1 MKEKILIFL
10 RNLSQLSWYKKIS
23 LVILLIFVFLAASSS
38 FTVYDI
44 ARKNLPSTSQTL
56 NQTQD
61 QNNSPQVAGVSET
74 NLPSPSPSPIKN
86 SKVQKPSP
94 SPSPQNQGQ
103 TTGNNPQN
111 NQPSQNSPQNQNAS
125 PNSSPTPSPS
135 PTPDTTPFEAN
146 LSTEVEFNG
155 NNWTTRATITANKPL
170 SSCQLE
176 FDGGNISLSGSG
188 TINGNTCTGNAGFQN
203 PALVSAEVRST
214 SGDCQ
219 VLGGYIPGGTDG
231 C

>member
-1 MKEKILIFL
+1 MEKLL
-10 RNLSQLSWYKKIS
+10 NLTSSFRLLSNYKKITL
-23 LVILLIFVFLAASSS
+23 LVLLILVVLAASSS
-38 FTVYDI
+38 FVVYEM
-44 ARKNLPSTSQTL
+44 ANKNPKSTQEAQ

-61 QNNSPQVAGVSET
+61 QSNSPQVAGVSET

-94 SPSPQNQGQ
+94 STSAQNQSQ
-103 TTGNNPQN
+103 TTGNNPQT
-111 NQPSQNSPQNQNAS
+111 NQPSQNSSTNQS
-125 PNSSPTPSPS
+125 SSPSISPSPSPS

-188 TINGNTCTGNAGFQN
+188 TINGNICTGNAGFQN